1 MLALAGC
8 GGATPAQTE
17 SAAIPQ
23 SVADRLA
30 AQSESIAAAWEAGDT
45 CGAAQQADD
54 LKHAADDA
62 IAAGDIP
69 AAYQDELESA
79 VENLQNTANCTEEG
93 DERGARQGQG
103 QGSRQARRGRDDHDR
118 HRRHDYGGKRLSTQT
133 LASGRYRVADVLG
146 RGGMAVV
153 YLARDDELERPVAI
167 KVLAGHLAD
176 DPVFRDRFIR
186 EARLAAGLSHPNVVQ
201 IYDAGEDDGNPY
213 IVMEYVD
220 GRSLADELD
229 LEERLDP
236 ARVVDLGVQVCAG
249 LEHAHATGLV
259 HRDIKPGNLLLNG
272 GGTVKIADFGI
283 ARAAETTRLTQMGS
297 VLGTAAY
304 LSPEQALG
312 EEVTAA
318 ADIYSFGCV
327 LYECL
332 TGRTPYVFE
341 TLAELAVK
349 HRRGADQAGAR
360 ASARDPGGSRGGR
373 HAQPRAESGVPPAL
387 GGGARPGARGL
398 RSRRRHAASAAG
410 KRRAGL
416 GGAHGA
422 APPPCARRDTKGRAF
437 DRRIVIGAVLFLLVV
452 AAIVIAV
459 VGPGSDN
466 GSTERSP
473 APSRVEPVQQTGNPA
488 DDGQSLADWL
498 RTNSG

>member
-1 MLALAGC
+1 
-8 GGATPAQTE
+8 
-17 SAAIPQ
+17 
-23 SVADRLA
+23 
-30 AQSESIAAAWEAGDT
+30 
-45 CGAAQQADD
+45 
-54 LKHAADDA
+54 
-62 IAAGDIP
+62 
-69 AAYQDELESA
+69 
-79 VENLQNTANCTEEG
+79 
-93 DERGARQGQG
+93 
-103 QGSRQARRGRDDHDR
+103 
-118 HRRHDYGGKRLSTQT
+118 
-133 LASGRYRVADVLG
+133 
-146 RGGMAVV
+146 MAVV

-167 KVLAGHLAD
+167 KVLAGHLAN
-176 DPVFRDRFIR
+176 DPVFRGRFIR

-201 IYDAGEDDGNPY
+201 IYDAGEDDGHPY

-236 ARVVDLGVQVCAG
+236 ARVVDVGVQVCAG

-283 ARAAETTRLTQMGS
+283 ARAAEATRLTQMGS

-349 HRRGADQAGAR
+349 HREEPITPVRELRPEIPEGLEAVVMRSLARNPEYRPPSAAALGQELAGSAADDVTRPLPQASGVRAADVR
-360 ASARDPGGSRGGR
+360 ASEVRTKPL
-373 HAQPRAESGVPPAL
+373 RAP
-387 GGGARPGARGL
+387 
-398 RSRRRHAASAAG
+398 
-410 KRRAGL
+410 
-416 GGAHGA
+416 
-422 APPPCARRDTKGRAF
+422 ARRDTKDRGF
-437 DRRIVIGAVLFLLVV
+437 DRRIVVGAVLFLLVL

-459 VGPGSDN
+459 VGPGRSDN
-466 GSTERSP
+466 GSEAERSP
-473 APSRVEPVQQTGNPA
+473 ASSRVEPVQQTGNPA
-488 DDGQSLADWL
+488 DDAQSLADWL
-498 RTNSG
+498 RANSG

>member
-1 MLALAGC
+1 
-8 GGATPAQTE
+8 
-17 SAAIPQ
+17 
-23 SVADRLA
+23 
-30 AQSESIAAAWEAGDT
+30 
-45 CGAAQQADD
+45 
-54 LKHAADDA
+54 
-62 IAAGDIP
+62 
-69 AAYQDELESA
+69 
-79 VENLQNTANCTEEG
+79 
-93 DERGARQGQG
+93 
-103 QGSRQARRGRDDHDR
+103 
-118 HRRHDYGGKRLSTQT
+118 LSTQT

-312 EEVTAA
+312 EEVTAS

-349 HRRGADQAGAR
+349 HRQEPIRR
-360 ASARDPGGSRGGR
+360 CASDRDSGGSEAVD
-373 HAQPRAESGVPPAL
+373 AQPRAESGVPPAV
-387 GGGARPGARGL
+387 GGGARPGSRARSTTSRGL
-398 RSRRRHAASAAG
+398 YRRR
-410 KRRAGL
+410 RVCGL
-416 GGAHGA
+416 RGADGPPGPGGAKPG
-422 APPPCARRDTKGRAF
+422 PCV
-437 DRRIVIGAVLFLLVV
+437 DRRIVIGAVL
-452 AAIVIAV
+452 
-459 VGPGSDN
+459 SC
-466 GSTERSP
+466 SCSRRSS
-473 APSRVEPVQQTGNPA
+473 SRVSAWKDNSSTSGAQPRSSRPA
-488 DDGQSLADWL
+488 DGQPGRRRAEPADWP
-498 RTNSG
+498 RANSS

>member
-1 MLALAGC
+1 M
-8 GGATPAQTE
+8 
-17 SAAIPQ
+17 
-23 SVADRLA
+23 
-30 AQSESIAAAWEAGDT
+30 
-45 CGAAQQADD
+45 
-54 LKHAADDA
+54 
-62 IAAGDIP
+62 
-69 AAYQDELESA
+69 
-79 VENLQNTANCTEEG
+79 
-93 DERGARQGQG
+93 
-103 QGSRQARRGRDDHDR
+103 
-118 HRRHDYGGKRLSTQT
+118 STQT

-176 DPVFRDRFIR
+176 EPVFRDRFIR

-229 LEERLDP
+229 LDERLDP

-283 ARAAETTRLTQMGS
+283 ARAAETTRLTEMGS

-349 HRRGADQAGAR
+349 HRQEPITPVRELRPEIPEALEAVVMRSLARNPEYRPPSAAALGQELAGSAPDDVTRPLPQASGVR
-360 ASARDPGGSRGGR
+360 ASEVRTEPLR
-373 HAQPRAESGVPPAL
+373 
-387 GGGARPGARGL
+387 RP
-398 RSRRRHAASAAG
+398 
-410 KRRAGL
+410 
-416 GGAHGA
+416 
-422 APPPCARRDTKGRAF
+422 ARRDTKGRSL
-437 DRRIVIGAVLFLLVV
+437 DRRIVIGAVFLLLVL

-466 GSTERSP
+466 SSTERSP
-473 APSRVEPVQQTGNPA
+473 APAQVEPVQQTGNPA

-498 RTNSG
+498 RANSG

>member
-1 MLALAGC
+1 
-8 GGATPAQTE
+8 
-17 SAAIPQ
+17 
-23 SVADRLA
+23 
-30 AQSESIAAAWEAGDT
+30 
-45 CGAAQQADD
+45 
-54 LKHAADDA
+54 
-62 IAAGDIP
+62 
-69 AAYQDELESA
+69 
-79 VENLQNTANCTEEG
+79 
-93 DERGARQGQG
+93 
-103 QGSRQARRGRDDHDR
+103 
-118 HRRHDYGGKRLSTQT
+118 
-133 LASGRYRVADVLG
+133 
-146 RGGMAVV
+146 MAVV

-201 IYDAGEDDGNPY
+201 IYDAGEDDGIPY

-272 GGTVKIADFGI
+272 GGTLKIADFGI

-312 EEVTAA
+312 EDVTAA

-349 HRRGADQAGAR
+349 HRQESITPVRELRPEIPEALEAVVMRSLARNPEYRPPSAAAFGQELAGSAPDITRPLPQASGVR
-360 ASARDPGGSRGGR
+360 ASEVRTEPL
-373 HAQPRAESGVPPAL
+373 Q
-387 GGGARPGARGL
+387 RPERRET
-398 RSRRRHAASAAG
+398 RS
-410 KRRAGL
+410 
-416 GGAHGA
+416 
-422 APPPCARRDTKGRAF
+422 RAF
-437 DRRIVIGAVLFLLVV
+437 DRRIVIGAVIALLVL

-466 GSTERSP
+466 GSTERRP

-498 RTNSG
+498 RANSG